1 MTHEKEDKSLA
12 PYEVFE
18 GSPWEAGLLKSIL
31 DDNDIES
38 IIQQA
43 TALPMNIWPT
53 DAATMKVYV
62 AFKDLERAKTIV
74 DSFNTNMEK
83 ENADDAQA

>member
-1 MTHEKEDKSLA
+1 MPKEDKSLT

-31 DDNDIES
+31 EDNEIEA

-43 TALPMNIWPT
+43 SALPMNIWPT
-53 DAATMKVYV
+53 DTATMKVYV
-62 AFKDLERAKTIV
+62 AQKDFDQAKAIV
-74 DSFNTNMEK
+74 DEFYTNMDQ
-83 ENADDAQA
+83 ENSNGAPE

>member
-1 MTHEKEDKSLA
+1 MSKEDKSLT
-12 PYEVFE
+12 PYEVFA

-31 DDNDIES
+31 EDNDIET
-38 IIQQA
+38 IIQQS

-62 AFKDLERAKTIV
+62 ALKDYEQAKAIV
-74 DSFNTNMEK
+74 EEFYTNMEK
-83 ENADDAQA
+83 ENSNGSPE